1 MAKTLAES
9 ARSRNDLKTDN
20 ETLREELGTAKDE
33 VQQLR
38 EQVEEL
44 EQGSADG
51 NSTSGEEETEEER
64 TKHKAT
70 ISQTTKKIK
79 ELNEKIIRRRMRSN
93 QFKDCERLLRKN
105 KASYVKELTT

>member
-44 EQGSADG
+44 EQGSADADADLHLERKKPRKKG
-51 NSTSGEEETEEER
+51 LST
-64 TKHKAT
+64 KP
-70 ISQTTKKIK
+70 QF
-79 ELNEKIIRRRMRSN
+79 RR
-93 QFKDCERLLRKN
+93 LPRKSRN
-105 KASYVKELTT
+105 